1 VEQYKMKTS
10 DVVMYTAYGVGG
22 YLLYKFLTQLKKQT
36 QNLLEPLST
45 AIASFWNVLTISP
58 PLKVLGNVVLPDGTN
73 IGPLSSFT
81 VGMDG
86 QNNVYIQALGSV
98 YQVGQSDANGN
109 WPVQLV
115 LAPNFGVTG
124 TTF

>member
-1 VEQYKMKTS
+1 MKTS
-10 DVVMYTAYGVGG
+10 NAVMIAAYGIGG
-22 YLLYKFLTQLKKQT
+22 YFLYQFLTQVKKQT
-36 QNLLEPLST
+36 QNLLNPVST
-45 AIASFWNVLTISP
+45 AIANFWSALTLSP

-81 VGMDG
+81 VGMDA
-86 QNNVYIQALGSV
+86 QSNVYIQALGSV
-98 YQVGQSDANGN
+98 YQVGQSDSNGN

-124 TTF
+124 TSF

>member
-1 VEQYKMKTS
+1 MKTS

-98 YQVGQSDANGN
+98 YHVGQSDANGN